1 MENFQSVFD
10 AYPDTQTIYVVGEMP
25 FLQASH
31 AESHSR
37 TTGVP
42 VRAINRPTK
51 VQGQGALNPVDPEK
65 SIDPVDPGKPVKAGK
80 GKGKG

>member
-42 VRAINRPTK
+42 VRAINRPAK
-51 VQGQGALNPVDPEK
+51 VQGVGSVGLVDPNAPVDT
-65 SIDPVDPGKPVKAGK
+65 VDPGKSTKAGK
-80 GKGKG
+80 TKK